1 MAADG
6 GSHGGE
12 RSLGI
17 LGGTFNPPHLGHLAA
32 ARHARRELGLERVL
46 LVPTHTTPYKANAEN
61 AEDRRDPGPEHRL
74 RMCRLAVEGVDGVS
88 VCAVEIERGG
98 LSYTVDTLR
107 SLHASH
113 PHAELTFIV
122 GADTASTLGSWRE
135 PERLLELAQLAV
147 ATRAGA
153 ARRRVLEALGAI
165 ELADGAGGE
174 ARTGA
179 DRVRFLD
186 MPPIDVSS
194 SLVRRRVAGA
204 EAVDDLVGPAV
215 AGYIAE
221 HGLYR
226 APAEALR

>member
-1 MAADG
+1 
-6 GSHGGE
+6 
-12 RSLGI
+12 
-17 LGGTFNPPHLGHLAA
+17 
-32 ARHARRELGLERVL
+32 
-46 LVPTHTTPYKANAEN
+46 VPTHTTPYKASAEDL
-61 AEDRRDPGPEHRL
+61 EDRRDPGPAHRL
-74 RMCRLAVEGVDGVS
+74 RMCRLAVDGVDGVS
-88 VCAVEIERGG
+88 VCAIEIERGG
-98 LSYTVDTLR
+98 LSYTVDTLS

-147 ATRAGA
+147 ATRAGS

-165 ELADGAGGE
+165 ELADDAAGE

-179 DRVRFLD
+179 DRVRFLE

-194 SLVRRRVAGA
+194 SLVRRRVADGD
-204 EAVDDLVGPAV
+204 AVDDLVGPAV
-215 AGYIAE
+215 ADYIAE

-226 APAEALR
+226 APAEVLP